1 MSTPRGCGIIGA
13 MNSLALVLG
22 SAIGVA
28 GACAALESLHVTA
41 TKAKAFEEAKRLSN
55 GKGII
60 NLGAGP
66 HRTYQGKVIA
76 DAPQVLSNIDLV
88 PNGVPHYLQLD
99 LEASTLPFVNKQ
111 FGCAFVSHVLEHL
124 DNWQFALA
132 EMRRVADHV
141 VVVLPDPLYFY
152 TWLSPEHRQY
162 FSREEINEMVEL
174 YPNVEVYY

>member
-13 MNSLALVLG
+13 MNSLGLILG
-22 SAIGVA
+22 GAIGIA
-28 GACAALESLHVTA
+28 GTCAAVDLLHLTA
-41 TKAKAFEEAKRLSN
+41 TKDEAFEEAKRLSN

-60 NLGAGP
+60 NMGCGP
-66 HRTYQGKVIA
+66 HRTYQGQVIA

-99 LEASTLPFVNKQ
+99 LEKSTLPFADKQ
-111 FGCAFVSHVLEHL
+111 FGCAFASHVLEHL

-132 EMRRVADHV
+132 EMLRVADHA
-141 VVVLPDPLYFY
+141 VVVLPDPLYFSG
-152 TWLSPEHRQY
+152 WLSPEHRQH
-162 FSREEINEMVEL
+162 FSIEEINEMVEL